1 MSAAALQISNYR
13 CDCCCC
19 CCPAAVVS
27 GSHCKFVEEMTL
39 SGKQYSELDY
49 PTERKKKKKTA
60 AKARGADDWKNPLGS
75 LTHNPCSG
83 YANWAANLRGI
94 QAR

>member
-1 MSAAALQISNYR
+1 MRLLLLLLPRRCRQRKSLQICGGNDFER
-13 CDCCCC
+13 E
-19 CCPAAVVS
+19 AVQRI
-27 GSHCKFVEEMTL
+27 GLPH
-39 SGKQYSELDY
+39 
-49 PTERKKKKKTA
+49 RKKKKKTA